1 MTGIPGEVRLRLR
14 AALWQAAD
22 EMGWLGLKSS
32 DRTKHYERW
41 TRDPDVGGVLAHY
54 MNQGKIRVYIKDSL
68 LKGYGVQR
76 VSDRSPILMSLNISM
91 EVEILHSYSKPHGLL
106 LRDQRLICWGRADD
120 WKIVLM
126 AAYERSY
133 GRDVHAHGCV
143 LRNSRARL
151 NDLETR
157 AMVQAAADRL
167 GIEHVR
173 WLED

>member
-1 MTGIPGEVRLRLR
+1 MAPRSSVLVRQGRRSENRAAAIRVSNTSASWRRSVTGIPGEVRLRLR

-126 AAYERSY
+126 
-133 GRDVHAHGCV
+133 
-143 LRNSRARL
+143 
-151 NDLETR
+151 
-157 AMVQAAADRL
+157 
-167 GIEHVR
+167 
-173 WLED
+173 